1 MGNKYPQIF
10 LQKNAAFFM
19 IFFVI
24 KKNHAFFGINLG
36 LFIALFMTKN
46 DHKLMGIFYP

>member
-24 KKNHAFFGINLG
+24 KKNHVFFGINLCI
-36 LFIALFMTKN
+36 FIALIYDK
-46 DHKLMGIFYP
+46 K